1 MLHNWTVAHIIHA
14 ITTRARLI
22 SRLLG
27 RSDSDIYK
35 GYSSSSYSVWLARYY
50 YIAGVTLQH
59 CSMMWLRLQQ
69 RRRGPAAAAGLVQW
83 CSFQQAAVSTSP
95 PPAARPRPGQMIA
108 IFLKMNKIPTD
119 GSTFSRFI
127 WDESRSWVAGGGQG
141 WTLPVSGALL
151 RHGHTRHTQTPGS
164 LAWAADLTSC
174 LSSSSHLF
182 FPRKWKS
189 ETLII
194 G

>member
-1 MLHNWTVAHIIHA
+1 MA
-14 ITTRARLI
+14 
-22 SRLLG
+22 
-27 RSDSDIYK
+27 
-35 GYSSSSYSVWLARYY
+35 
-50 YIAGVTLQH
+50 LQ
-59 CSMMWLRLQQ
+59 LQ
-69 RRRGPAAAAGLVQW
+69 LDWWW

-151 RHGHTRHTQTPGS
+151 RHETQSTHRQTPGS
-164 LAWAADLTSC
+164 LASRVQTVRSDFMFIIISLTFIISKEIKVRNLKLSC
-174 LSSSSHLF
+174 F
-182 FPRKWKS
+182 CPRFCAVIVNCELCLNK
-189 ETLII
+189 LDID
-194 G
+194 

>member
-1 MLHNWTVAHIIHA
+1 
-14 ITTRARLI
+14 
-22 SRLLG
+22 
-27 RSDSDIYK
+27 
-35 GYSSSSYSVWLARYY
+35 
-50 YIAGVTLQH
+50 
-59 CSMMWLRLQQ
+59 MWLRLQQ

-141 WTLPVSGALL
+141 WTLPGSGALL
-151 RHGHTRHTQTPGS
+151 RHGHTIYRHTDARQPGLGRRVQTVGS
-164 LAWAADLTSC
+164 DFMFIIISLTFIISKEIKVRNLKLSC
-174 LSSSSHLF
+174 F
-182 FPRKWKS
+182 CPRFCAVIVNCELCLNK
-189 ETLII
+189 LDID
-194 G
+194 